1 MINET
6 SENNYL
12 KVLDSNP
19 KQVKSGGKS
28 RTDGAQLGL
37 VYLQL
42 ITPAHLD
49 SLGGKKPWC

>member
-28 RTDGAQLGL
+28 RTDGAQLGF